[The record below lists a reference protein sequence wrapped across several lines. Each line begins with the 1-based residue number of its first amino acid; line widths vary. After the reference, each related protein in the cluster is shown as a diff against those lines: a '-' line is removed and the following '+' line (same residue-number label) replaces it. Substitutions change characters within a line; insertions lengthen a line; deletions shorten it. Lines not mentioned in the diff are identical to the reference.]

1 VPCLPARAGGSASAR
16 DHPARSPA
24 ALSPPPASPARRG
37 RRKIIYAVTEDWYFC
52 SHRLPM
58 ALAAQALGCEVIVA
72 TRVDRHGEII
82 RGHGFRLVDWKLDRR
97 STHPGR
103 EGRALAQL
111 VALYR
116 RERPDLVHH
125 VAMKPV
131 VYGAIA
137 ARLAGVP
144 AVLNALAG
152 LGAAFIANSRLA
164 QQRRRALLALFRRLL
179 DRPGSRL
186 LVQNEDDRAL
196 FLEQEI
202 VAAERVALIPGS
214 GVDTERFRP
223 SPEPAGV
230 PVAVLAGRMLWDKG
244 VGEAVEAARLLAA
257 RGVALRIALVGRPD
271 PANPRSIAEATLRGW
286 VAEGLVEW
294 WGQRDDMVEV
304 WRDAAIGLLPS
315 YREGMPKSLLEAAAC
330 GRPLVATDVPGCRAL
345 VTPGVDG
352 LLVPPRDPA
361 ALAAALETLARD
373 PLQRRRLGAAAR
385 ESIAARFSDAEIRR
399 QIADLYREML
409 ALA

>member
-1 VPCLPARAGGSASAR
+1 
-16 DHPARSPA
+16 
-24 ALSPPPASPARRG
+24 
-37 RRKIIYAVTEDWYFC
+37 
-52 SHRLPM
+52 
-58 ALAAQALGCEVIVA
+58 
-72 TRVDRHGEII
+72 
-82 RGHGFRLVDWKLDRR
+82 
-97 STHPGR
+97 
-103 EGRALAQL
+103 
-111 VALYR
+111 
-116 RERPDLVHH
+116 
-125 VAMKPV
+125 
-131 VYGAIA
+131 
-137 ARLAGVP
+137 
-144 AVLNALAG
+144 
-152 LGAAFIANSRLA
+152 
-164 QQRRRALLALFRRLL
+164 
-179 DRPGSRL
+179 
-186 LVQNEDDRAL
+186 
-196 FLEQEI
+196 
-202 VAAERVALIPGS
+202 
-214 GVDTERFRP
+214 
-223 SPEPAGV
+223 
-230 PVAVLAGRMLWDKG
+230 VLAGRMLWDKG

>member
-1 VPCLPARAGGSASAR
+1 MDGGAG
-16 DHPARSPA
+16 PT
-24 ALSPPPASPARRG
+24 LL
-37 RRKIIYAVTEDWYFC
+37 YLVTEDWYFC

-72 TRVDRHGEII
+72 TRVDRHGDVI

-97 STHPGR
+97 SAHPVG

-125 VAMKPV
+125 IALKPV
-131 VYGAIA
+131 IYGALA

-152 LGAAFIANSRLA
+152 LGAAFIAPSRLA
-164 QQRRRALLALFRRLL
+164 HHRRRALLAVFRRLL

-196 FLEQEI
+196 FTAERI
-202 VAAERVALIPGS
+202 VAAERIALIPGS
-214 GVDTERFRP
+214 GVDTERFHP
-223 SPEPAGV
+223 VPEPDGV

-271 PANPRSIAEATLRGW
+271 PANPRSIAEETLRGW

-304 WRDAAIGLLPS
+304 WREAAIGLLPS
-315 YREGMPKSLLEAAAC
+315 YREGMPKALLEAAAC

-345 VTPGVDG
+345 VTPEVSG
-352 LLVPPRDPA
+352 LLVAPRDPA
-361 ALAAALETLARD
+361 ALAAALETLAGA
-373 PLQRRRLGAAAR
+373 PERRRALGAAAR
-385 ESIAARFSDAEIRR
+385 QIAVARFGDDEIRR
-399 QIADLYREML
+399 QIRDLYRDML
-409 ALA
+409 ALG